1 MDRETIARLCEPFVQ
16 GDTRTSRRYA
26 GTGLGLAICRR
37 LADLMTGKLDIDSV
51 PGKGTTVS
59 ISLPLPVAAP
69 VPQQRKVNPTETHPD
84 VASLLARAPLIESAA
99 HAAPQPILVVDDH
112 PTNRRLLVRQL
123 AWLGYTADAA
133 ANGLEALERFTE
145 RSGPDSRYALVI
157 TDCQMPEM
165 DGYELAR
172 RIRALESDG
181 AEKTVLLAFTA
192 NTLREAADE
201 CHAAGM
207 DDVLTKP
214 IELKDLKTKLEHWL
228 PAAPGVA
235 ASAPKPKR
243 PVESS
248 AISLTG
254 EFCSAHESDMD
265 ALHEALRER
274 QHDTVARA
282 AHRIRGAA
290 LMYGDTPLA
299 EAAAELERA
308 ARADGGWVRTET
320 AARGVEEQTVR
331 LFARA
336 GWRSRRR
343 AS

>member
-1 MDRETIARLCEPFVQ
+1 M
-16 GDTRTSRRYA
+16 
-26 GTGLGLAICRR
+26 
-37 LADLMTGKLDIDSV
+37 
-51 PGKGTTVS
+51 
-59 ISLPLPVAAP
+59 
-69 VPQQRKVNPTETHPD
+69 PQQRKISPTETHVD

-123 AWLGYTADAA
+123 AYLGYTADAA

-145 RSGPDSRYALVI
+145 RNAHETRYALVI

-172 RIRALESDG
+172 RIRGLENDSSQ
-181 AEKTVLLAFTA
+181 KTVLLAFTA

-214 IELKDLKTKLEHWL
+214 IELKDLKAKLEQWL
-228 PAAPGVA
+228 PAAA
-235 ASAPKPKR
+235 EADTETASAPKPKR
-243 PVESS
+243 VVESS
-248 AISLTG
+248 SMSLTG
-254 EFCSAHESDMD
+254 EFCLAHEADMEGLR
-265 ALHEALRER
+265 AALRER
-274 QHDTVARA
+274 QQDTVARA
-282 AHRIRGAA
+282 AHRIKGAA
-290 LMYGDTPLA
+290 LMYGDAPLA
-299 EAAAELERA
+299 DAAGELERV
-308 ARADGGWVRTET
+308 ARAGGAWTATET
-320 AARGVEEQTVR
+320 AARGVEEQTAE

-336 GWRSRRR
+336 RWSGRRR